1 MLRVSLLFVFAALG
15 AAEVEEV
22 SNQAQFQK
30 ILANNAAVAVD
41 FYSTTC
47 GPCIMIAP
55 KYKEVRCKTPRE
67 PWREAA
73 EWSAV
78 LIPVLRAVPTS
89 VDSSRRSMTARSSLS
104 R

>member
-1 MLRVSLLFVFAALG
+1 MLRVSLLFVFVALG

-22 SNQAQFQK
+22 TNQAQFQK

-73 EWSAV
+73 EWSGY
-78 LIPVLRAVPTS
+78 S
-89 VDSSRRSMTARSSLS
+89 RSSPCCVPCRPLWTALEGV
-104 R
+104 

>member
-55 KYKEVRCKTPRE
+55 KYKEVRCKTRRE

-73 EWSAV
+73 E
-78 LIPVLRAVPTS
+78 
-89 VDSSRRSMTARSSLS
+89 RSGYSHSRSSPCCVPCRPRWTALEGV
-104 R
+104 

>member
-1 MLRVSLLFVFAALG
+1 MLRVSLLFVFVALG

-22 SNQAQFQK
+22 TNQAQFQK

-73 EWSAV
+73 
-78 LIPVLRAVPTS
+78 LIPVLHAVPTS
-89 VDSSRRSMTARSSLS
+89 VDSSRRSMTARSSSS